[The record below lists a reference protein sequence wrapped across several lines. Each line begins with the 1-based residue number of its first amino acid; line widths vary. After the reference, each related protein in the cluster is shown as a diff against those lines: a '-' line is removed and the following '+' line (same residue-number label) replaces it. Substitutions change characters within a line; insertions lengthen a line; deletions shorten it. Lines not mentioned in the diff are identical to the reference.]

1 MGLFARHDDDVVS
14 PFDVDDAPAYISP
27 DAAIE
32 REARAE
38 AEAERRRQAARTA
51 ADAAE
56 RRRRNQPRTARR
68 RTPSRARDAAQ
79 ARRAAATSPA
89 GQTYATGLPS
99 PAGPTYA
106 DDPFHSNGAPRAAG
120 PSPRPAGTPN
130 RNAAPRT
137 RTPSASGWV
146 VAAFV
151 LLGVTLAALSAPL
164 AGFVTAVAAIVLA
177 IGALTRAARDP
188 RHRGRAAAV
197 VALVLG
203 IALLAADAVA
213 VVAGLSSTSPPDSSW
228 SRTYGGAGAADPE
241 PRTYERT
248 GAIAYDHDGT
258 ELQVSIDRACAGTP
272 DDLTGGRTV
281 VIEITVRNTG
291 STTTG
296 LESES
301 TLEVFQNGIG
311 LTRTY
316 LSGDAE
322 SFGYDDDSGFAEI
335 RPGASH
341 TVTEAFVLRDGDTPL
356 LARLAS
362 YDGMSTVTAAFSVGG
377 STPGEEFE
385 GLATADVPD
394 VVPPDEAAVAG
405 MTDIVDHRGTTVA
418 QLAIDGVVRG
428 PDTSDGTPTA
438 IVTYR
443 WVNRSDEP
451 MTLWDCGMASA
462 WRDGV
467 ELEVAFPAAAME
479 GYDPLSQSTSILPGA
494 MFSATI
500 AYAVPDYDGRLD
512 VRLTDYDDTVL
523 AERTF
528 ELSDQT
534 DADRVG

>member
-38 AEAERRRQAARTA
+38 AEAERRRQAARAA

-56 RRRRNQPRTARR
+56 RRRRNQPPTARR
-68 RTPSRARDAAQ
+68 RTPTRTRDAAQ
-79 ARRAAATSPA
+79 AKRAAAPPPA
-89 GQTYATGLPS
+89 GQTYA
-99 PAGPTYA
+99 
-106 DDPFHSNGAPRAAG
+106 DDPSHSNSAPRAAG

-197 VALVLG
+197 VALVLS

-228 SRTYGGAGAADPE
+228 SRTYGGADAADPE

-248 GAIAYDHDGT
+248 GTIAYDHDGT

-281 VIEITVRNTG
+281 VIEVTVRNTG

-316 LSGDAE
+316 LSDDAE
-322 SFGYDDDSGFAEI
+322 SFGYNDDSGFAEI

-341 TVTEAFVLRDGDTPL
+341 TVTEAFALRDGDAPL

-394 VVPPDEAAVAG
+394 VVPPDEAAVAD

-467 ELEVAFPAAAME
+467 ELEVAFPADAME
-479 GYDPLSQSTSILPGA
+479 GYAPLSQSTSILPGA

-500 AYAVPDYDGRLD
+500 AYAVPDYDGRFD